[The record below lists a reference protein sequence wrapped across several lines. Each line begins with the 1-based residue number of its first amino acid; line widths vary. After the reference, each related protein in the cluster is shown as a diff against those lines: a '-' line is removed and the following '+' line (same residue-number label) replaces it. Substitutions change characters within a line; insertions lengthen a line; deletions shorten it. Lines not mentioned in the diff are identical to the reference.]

1 MHIKIY
7 WYNNCLS
14 LGMVNANGELKK
26 KWNKTKQ
33 FQQNNNKWNNQS
45 YNKLPILNVAV
56 SFETWSNWKHGFKVM
71 LNTKNILDPRQC
83 RIEKISLIQ
92 RNGEHKDKKLK

>member
-1 MHIKIY
+1 
-7 WYNNCLS
+7 
-14 LGMVNANGELKK
+14 
-26 KWNKTKQ
+26 
-33 FQQNNNKWNNQS
+33 
-45 YNKLPILNVAV
+45 
-56 SFETWSNWKHGFKVM
+56 M